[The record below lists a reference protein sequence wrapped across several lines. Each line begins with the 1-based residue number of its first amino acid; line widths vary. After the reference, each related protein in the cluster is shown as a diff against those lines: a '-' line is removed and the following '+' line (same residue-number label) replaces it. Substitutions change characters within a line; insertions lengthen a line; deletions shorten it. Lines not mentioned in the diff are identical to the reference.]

1 MTLIEKI
8 VFGDL
13 PWLNFVIGIF
23 SVFLCV
29 FDIIELHYI
38 IRKWNMQNPKA
49 SAIINGIFY
58 TVCAVFNILF
68 AFIEISI
75 WVNALL
81 G

>member
-13 PWLNFVIGIF
+13 PWINFTIGIF
-23 SVFLCV
+23 SAFLCV
-29 FDIIELHYI
+29 FDIMELYYI
-38 IRKWNMQNPKA
+38 IRKWDIRSPKA

-58 TVCAVFNILF
+58 TICAVFNILF
-68 AFIEISI
+68 SFIEISI

-81 G
+81 S

>member
-13 PWLNFVIGIF
+13 PWINFIIGIL
-23 SVFLCV
+23 SVFSCV

-38 IRKWNMQNPKA
+38 IRKWNIQNPKI
-49 SAIINGIFY
+49 SVVINGLFY
-58 TVCAVFNILF
+58 IVCAVFSILF
-68 AFIEISI
+68 AFMEISI

>member
-8 VFGDL
+8 IFGDL
-13 PWLNFVIGIF
+13 PWLNFVIGIL

-38 IRKWNMQNPKA
+38 IRKWAIQNLKT
-49 SAIINGIFY
+49 SAVINGLFY
-58 TVCAVFNILF
+58 TICAVFSLLL
-68 AFIEISI
+68 AFMEISI
-75 WVNALL
+75 WINALL

>member
-13 PWLNFVIGIF
+13 PWINFIIGIL

-29 FDIIELHYI
+29 FDIMELHYI
-38 IRKWNMQNPKA
+38 IQKWDIQNPKTGTA
-49 SAIINGIFY
+49 INGLFY
-58 TVCAVFNILF
+58 TACAVFNILF
-68 AFIEISI
+68 VFIEISI
-75 WVNALL
+75 WVNALF

>member
-13 PWLNFVIGIF
+13 PWINFIIGIL

-38 IRKWNMQNPKA
+38 IRKWNIQNPKM
-49 SAIINGIFY
+49 SAIINGLFY
-58 TVCAVFNILF
+58 TVCAVFSFIF